1 MLVCSLIVLGL
12 GFVCDKRDDS
22 DTTAACVQL
31 PPLLKHQRRASLISL
46 LGEPAAVHWLIQQ
59 LTLAGYK
66 VLSCMIFADC
76 KAALLS
82 LTTLKSTTSIILVKS
97 CWEG

>member
-1 MLVCSLIVLGL
+1 MLVCSLVVLGL

-31 PPLLKHQRRASLISL
+31 PPLLKHQRRASLISF

-66 VLSCMIFADC
+66 VLSCYDC
-76 KAALLS
+76 
-82 LTTLKSTTSIILVKS
+82 
-97 CWEG
+97 C